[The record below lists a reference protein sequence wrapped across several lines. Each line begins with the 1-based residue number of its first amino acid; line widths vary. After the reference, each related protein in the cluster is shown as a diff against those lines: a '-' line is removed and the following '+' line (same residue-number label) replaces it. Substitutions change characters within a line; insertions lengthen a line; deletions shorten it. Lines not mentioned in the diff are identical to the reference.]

1 MRLAKKAMLVALP
14 FGKVYSWNLT
24 QVLKAGGNDLVV
36 MLESILKLGRLSNT
50 DY

>member
-1 MRLAKKAMLVALP
+1 MRLAKKAMLAALP

-24 QVLKAGGNDLVV
+24 QVLKAGGNGLVV
-36 MLESILKLGRLSNT
+36 MLNSILKLCRPSNV